1 MYDPLDKA
9 LEVYGTGQDGR
20 LEEDFQKPGSS
31 WQASELAA
39 TPSPLAGGPAAVY
52 NPEPKNLEVYAA
64 GTDTQF
70 QEAWWSPGPGWQAG
84 QLPATPSPLTP

>member
-1 MYDPLDKA
+1 M
-9 LEVYGTGQDGR
+9 
-20 LEEDFQKPGSS
+20 
-31 WQASELAA
+31 
-39 TPSPLAGGPAAVY
+39 Y